1 MKNSATPDT
10 EKAAVRLE
18 GRLSVMGALA
28 GGRRK
33 IERLF
38 VDRAMDERR
47 KFELKDAAWRAGVKI
62 EWRKRPDLDNM
73 TGSKQHG
80 GVLALAGLRSDPA
93 LKELTE
99 TDNLRFVVMLDG
111 VEDPYSY
118 GHCVRAFYTAG
129 VDLLIRSP
137 REWGAAEA
145 TIARAS
151 GGCSELIN
159 TAVAEVQPAADW
171 CRERGFQILTSAKT
185 ENSVSLFDVEFGAK
199 NCLLVGGEKRGVTRS
214 FLTAADKVISIPY
227 GRETEISL
235 GTVAAGSILAY
246 EVMRRAGIDGSSTGS
261 ETD

>member
-1 MKNSATPDT
+1 MKQAANASA
-10 EKAAVRLE
+10 EKSALRLE

-33 IERLF
+33 IDRLF

-62 EWRKRPDLDNM
+62 EWRKRPDMDTM
-73 TGSKQHG
+73 TGGKQHG
-80 GVLALAGLRSDPA
+80 GVVAMAGLRSDPGLSE
-93 LKELTE
+93 LKETE
-99 TDNLRFVVMLDG
+99 NLRFVVMLDG

-137 REWGAAEA
+137 REWGPAEA
-145 TIARAS
+145 IIARAS

-185 ENSVSLFDVEFGAK
+185 EDSISLFDVEFGSK
-199 NCLLVGGEKRGVTRS
+199 ICLLIGGEKRGITRS
-214 FLTAADKVISIPY
+214 FLSAADKVISIPY
-227 GRETEISL
+227 GRETEMSL

-246 EVMRRAGIDGSSTGS
+246 EVMRRAGVVGSSAATQ
-261 ETD
+261 TD